1 MEIGPLTT
9 RAVLTVREDD
19 SLRDAAVGMVER
31 GVGSAVVLVDRK
43 PVGIVTDRD
52 VMRAYAQGPDGQTRN
67 VADYLSRRLLTAPA
81 TMSVREAAQIM
92 RDRGFRHLVVVD
104 DAGGLVG
111 VFSMRDL
118 VVGLLQEIQATATA
132 PA

>member
-9 RAVLTVREDD
+9 RAVLTVKEDD
-19 SLRDAAVGMVER
+19 SLRDASVSMVER

-52 VMRAYAQGPDGQTRN
+52 VMRAYAQGADGTARN

-104 DAGGLVG
+104 DAGALVG

-118 VVGLLQEIQATATA
+118 VVGLLQEIQATASA